1 VGGKAVS
8 DTVDDLLKPPD
19 DATVNR
25 AIREFA
31 RVVRALYGDRLK
43 GLYLFGSRARGD
55 HTRDSDADVVV
66 VLDDRD
72 FDFWTEKMRLADLEH
87 DIIVETG
94 AEPQA
99 WPLRESDWLE
109 PARHRNPE
117 LVKAMWRDGRKIEVD
132 VDAT

>member
-1 VGGKAVS
+1 MS
-8 DTVDDLLKPPD
+8 DATLDDLLHSPD
-19 DATVNR
+19 DAAVDR

-31 RVVRALYGDRLK
+31 YRVQTLYGRRLK
-43 GLYLFGSRARGD
+43 GLYLFGSRARCD
-55 HTRDSDADVVV
+55 HTRDSDADVAV

-87 DIIVETG
+87 DIIIATG

-99 WPLRESDWLE
+99 WPVREGEWLE

-117 LVKAMWRDGRKIEVD
+117 LIKAMRRDGKRIESDIVLP
-132 VDAT
+132 